1 MRYVTLRAIFALFP
15 SRVPNPYLDDD
26 AQREARSDIQLPTT
40 SRRAVIIMLLGGG
53 ALLAFG
59 VLALIGMP
67 GTGIALVPFGVLMM
81 LLGGIELLLSRLG

>member
-1 MRYVTLRAIFALFP
+1 MFP

-59 VLALIGMP
+59 VLGLIGMP